1 MINVISIHQNP
12 YITITLQYDEHN
24 KHFLVIKQEYETM
37 KCLERHIY
45 DDFVQAT
52 EIYKQWIGNETDSLS
67 QIPIHDIPKHDVYDY
82 EEFDEMSELADD
94 LDGYLSTVNDIVV
107 QINQAF
113 EKKGIDSLEGNI
125 EDLMHTEITDCH
137 SPYRYITFP
146 DGSAA
151 DYQYREVLNYGQL
164 PRNNEQLLKD
174 IQHGLG
180 IDWTVNYRNYYNA
193 CREQKIYVRIYKN
206 YFKEQSVL
214 DCLSLIWEKGRIEA
228 KTNGL
233 DAEDDIEE
241 YAWKYL
247 VNTISSVYSKTR
259 DAVYYKKGNVKKSCK
274 ESGFKTLTPLIKEIL
289 SLRLS
294 NYKIPK
300 YLYDYMNRRQRPK
313 AGETVNEQ

>member
-1 MINVISIHQNP
+1 MINVIAMYQNP

-24 KHFLVIKQEYETM
+24 KHFLVIRQEYETM
-37 KCLERHIY
+37 TCLERHIY
-45 DDFVQAT
+45 DDFTQAT
-52 EIYKQWIGNETDSLS
+52 ETYKQWIWNEANLLS

-94 LDGYLSTVNDIVV
+94 LDGYLSIVDDIVI

-125 EDLMHTEITDCH
+125 EDLMHAEITDCH

-151 DYQYREVLNYGQL
+151 DYQNREVLNYGQL

-180 IDWTVNYRNYYNA
+180 IDWTVNYRKYYNA
-193 CREQKIYVRIYKN
+193 CSEEKIYVHIYKN
-206 YFKEQSVL
+206 YYKEQSVL
-214 DCLSLIWEKGRIEA
+214 ECLSLIQENGRIDA
-228 KTNGL
+228 KINDL
-233 DAEDDIEE
+233 DTESDIEE

-247 VNTISSVYSKTR
+247 VNTVSSVYSKAR
-259 DAVYYKKGNVKKSCK
+259 EVVYYKKGNVENVCNEQGYKELAPFIKK
-274 ESGFKTLTPLIKEIL
+274 IL

-294 NYKIPK
+294 NYKISK
-300 YLYDYMNRRQRPK
+300 YLDDYMHRSNRPK
-313 AGETVNEQ
+313 EGGYSNE

>member
-1 MINVISIHQNP
+1 MINVIAMYQNP

-45 DDFVQAT
+45 DDFSQAT
-52 EIYKQWIGNETDSLS
+52 ETYKQWVGNETDSLS
-67 QIPIHDIPKHDVYDY
+67 KIPIQDIPKQNEFDY
-82 EEFDEMSELADD
+82 FEFDEMSELADD

-107 QINQAF
+107 QINKAF
-113 EKKGIDSLEGNI
+113 EKKGIDSLEGNF

-151 DYQYREVLNYGQL
+151 DYQHREVLAYGQL

-174 IQHGLG
+174 IQHDLG

-193 CREQKIYVRIYKN
+193 CREEKIYVHIYKN

-214 DCLSLIWEKGRIEA
+214 DCLSLIQEKGRIEA
-228 KTNGL
+228 KTSGL
-233 DAEDDIEE
+233 DEEDDIEE

-259 DAVYYKKGNVKKSCK
+259 DAVYYKKGNVEKSCK
-274 ESGFKTLTPLIKEIL
+274 ELGFKTLTPLIKEIL
-289 SLRLS
+289 SLRLA
-294 NYKIPK
+294 NYKISE
-300 YLYDYMNRRQRPK
+300 YLHDYMNRPNRPIE
-313 AGETVNEQ
+313 GEY

>member
-1 MINVISIHQNP
+1 MINVIAMYQNP

-37 KCLERHIY
+37 KCLERHVY
-45 DDFVQAT
+45 DDFVQAKDT
-52 EIYKQWIGNETDSLS
+52 YKQWIGNETDSLS

-94 LDGYLSTVNDIVV
+94 LDDYLSTVNDIVV
-107 QINQAF
+107 QIQRAF

-125 EDLMHTEITDCH
+125 EDLMHTEITSRL

-180 IDWTVNYRNYYNA
+180 IDWTVNYRKYYNA
-193 CREQKIYVRIYKN
+193 CSEQKIYVRIYKN
-206 YFKEQSVL
+206 YYKEQSVL
-214 DCLSLIWEKGRIEA
+214 ECLSSIREKGRIEA

-233 DAEDDIEE
+233 DTESDIEE

-247 VNTISSVYSKTR
+247 VNTVSSVYSKAR
-259 DAVYYKKGNVKKSCK
+259 EAVYYKKGNVENVCK
-274 ESGFKTLTPLIKEIL
+274 EQGFKELAPFIKEIL

-294 NYKIPK
+294 NYKISK
-300 YLYDYMNRRQRPK
+300 YLDDYMNRPNRPK
-313 AGETVNEQ
+313 EGDCSNG

>member
-1 MINVISIHQNP
+1 MINVIAMFQNP

-125 EDLMHTEITDCH
+125 EDLMHTDT
-137 SPYRYITFP
+137 
-146 DGSAA
+146 
-151 DYQYREVLNYGQL
+151 L
-164 PRNNEQLLKD
+164 PFRMAQLL
-174 IQHGLG
+174 I
-180 IDWTVNYRNYYNA
+180 IN
-193 CREQKIYVRIYKN
+193 I
-206 YFKEQSVL
+206 
-214 DCLSLIWEKGRIEA
+214 EK
-228 KTNGL
+228 
-233 DAEDDIEE
+233 
-241 YAWKYL
+241 Y
-247 VNTISSVYSKTR
+247 
-259 DAVYYKKGNVKKSCK
+259 
-274 ESGFKTLTPLIKEIL
+274 
-289 SLRLS
+289 
-294 NYKIPK
+294 
-300 YLYDYMNRRQRPK
+300 
-313 AGETVNEQ
+313 

>member
-1 MINVISIHQNP
+1 MINVIAMYQNP

-45 DDFVQAT
+45 DDFSQAT
-52 EIYKQWIGNETDSLS
+52 ETYKQWVGNETDSLS
-67 QIPIHDIPKHDVYDY
+67 KIPIQDIPKQNEFDY
-82 EEFDEMSELADD
+82 FEFDEMSELADD

-107 QINQAF
+107 QINKAF
-113 EKKGIDSLEGNI
+113 EKKGIDSLEGNF

-151 DYQYREVLNYGQL
+151 DYQHREVLAYGQL

-174 IQHGLG
+174 IQHDLG

-193 CREQKIYVRIYKN
+193 CREEKIYVHIYKN

-214 DCLSLIWEKGRIEA
+214 DCLSLIQEKGRVEA
-228 KTNGL
+228 KTYGL
-233 DAEDDIEE
+233 DTESSIEE

-247 VNTISSVYSKTR
+247 VNTVSSVYSKAR
-259 DAVYYKKGNVKKSCK
+259 EAVYYKKGNVENVCK
-274 ESGFKTLTPLIKEIL
+274 EQGFKELAPFIKEIL

-294 NYKIPK
+294 NYKISK
-300 YLYDYMNRRQRPK
+300 YLDDYMNRPNRPK
-313 AGETVNEQ
+313 EGEYLNE

>member
-1 MINVISIHQNP
+1 MINVISMYQNP
-12 YITITLQYDEHN
+12 YITITLQYDENN

-52 EIYKQWIGNETDSLS
+52 ETYKQWVENEVDTLS

-82 EEFDEMSELADD
+82 EEFEEMSELADD

-174 IQHGLG
+174 IQHFLG
-180 IDWTVNYRNYYNA
+180 IDWTVNYRNYFNA
-193 CREQKIYVRIYKN
+193 CREQKIYVRIYRN
-206 YFKEQSVL
+206 YYKEQSVL
-214 DCLSLIWEKGRIEA
+214 DCLSLIQEKGRIEA

-241 YAWKYL
+241 YAWEYL
-247 VNTISSVYSKTR
+247 VNTISSVYSKAR
-259 DAVYYKKGNVKKSCK
+259 DVVYYKKGNVEKSCK
-274 ESGFKTLTPLIKEIL
+274 EQGFKELAPFIKEIL

>member
-1 MINVISIHQNP
+1 MINVIEMYQNP
-12 YITITLQYDEHN
+12 YITITLQYDESR

-37 KCLERHIY
+37 KCLKRHIY
-45 DDFVQAT
+45 DDFCQAT
-52 EIYKQWIGNETDSLS
+52 ETYKQWVENEADTLS
-67 QIPIHDIPKHDVYDY
+67 QIPIQDIPKHDVYDY

-107 QINQAF
+107 QIQRAF

-151 DYQYREVLNYGQL
+151 DYQHREVLAYGQL

-193 CREQKIYVRIYKN
+193 CSEEKIYVRIYKN
-206 YFKEQSVL
+206 YYKEQSVL
-214 DCLSLIWEKGRIEA
+214 DCLSLIQKKGRIEA

-233 DAEDDIEE
+233 DTESDIEE
-241 YAWKYL
+241 YARKYL
-247 VNTISSVYSKTR
+247 INTISSVYSKAR
-259 DAVYYKKGNVKKSCK
+259 EVVYYKKGNIEKSCK
-274 ESGFKTLTPLIKEIL
+274 ESGFKALTPLIKEIL
-289 SLRLS
+289 SLRLA
-294 NYKIPK
+294 NYKISE
-300 YLYDYMNRRQRPK
+300 YLHDYMNRPNRPIE
-313 AGETVNEQ
+313 GEYLNE